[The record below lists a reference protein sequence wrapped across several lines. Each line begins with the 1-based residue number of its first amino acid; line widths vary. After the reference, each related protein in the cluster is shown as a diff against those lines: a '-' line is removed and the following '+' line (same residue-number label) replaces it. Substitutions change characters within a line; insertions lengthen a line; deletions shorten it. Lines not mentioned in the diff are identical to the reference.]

1 MLSRPATK
9 ITLTPD
15 DIAAYEQRK
24 QAREAMQT
32 QDLDSSQSSEKST
45 VENGNSHGGGDEDV
59 TPAAQTRAA
68 RVKQAREQR
77 IGVGGSRSNA

>member
-15 DIAAYEQRK
+15 DIAAYEQRE

-32 QDLDSSQSSEKST
+32 QDIDSSQSSDKST
-45 VENGNSHGGGDEDV
+45 VEDGISGRAADQ

-77 IGVGGSRSNA
+77 IGVGNSRSHG

>member
-15 DIAAYEQRK
+15 DVAAYEQRK
-24 QAREAMQT
+24 QAREAMQA

-45 VENGNSHGGGDEDV
+45 VESDSAGRGEDL

-77 IGVGGSRSNA
+77 IGVGNSRGQ

>member
-15 DIAAYEQRK
+15 DVAAYEQRK
-24 QAREAMQT
+24 QAREAMQA
-32 QDLDSSQSSEKST
+32 QDMDSSQSSEQST
-45 VENGNSHGGGDEDV
+45 VENGNAGGEEGLM
-59 TPAAQTRAA
+59 PAAQTRAA

-77 IGVGGSRSNA
+77 IGVPNSRSHE

>member
-24 QAREAMQT
+24 QARDAMQT
-32 QDLDSSQSSEKST
+32 QNIDSSQSSEKSI
-45 VENGNSHGGGDEDV
+45 VESGHGGREEDA

-77 IGVGGSRSNA
+77 IGVGGSRSHG

>member
-15 DIAAYEQRK
+15 DIALYEQRK

-45 VENGNSHGGGDEDV
+45 VENGHGGREEKM
-59 TPAAQTRAA
+59 PPPAQTRAA

-77 IGVGGSRSNA
+77 IGVGARSHG

>member
-9 ITLTPD
+9 ISLTPD

-24 QAREAMQT
+24 MARDAMKS
-32 QDLDSSQSSEKST
+32 QDLRSSQNSDGST
-45 VENGNSHGGGDEDV
+45 VENAAGPGEQDL

-68 RVKQAREQR
+68 RVKASREQR
-77 IGVGGSRSNA
+77 IGVGSSRE

>member
-15 DIAAYEQRK
+15 DVAAYEQRK
-24 QAREAMQT
+24 QAREAMQA

-45 VENGNSHGGGDEDV
+45 VENGSGGRDEDL

-77 IGVGGSRSNA
+77 IGVDGSRGQ